1 MKKDNI
7 ITLAIVIFLLVGL
20 YLSMKITSDLNALR
34 ERVDRNNYEY
44 QIVIEDNNTIIVFDK
59 ERHVGTVKLEGAL
72 DSLLT
77 ADNL

>member
-1 MKKDNI
+1 
-7 ITLAIVIFLLVGL
+7 
-20 YLSMKITSDLNALR
+20 MKITSDLNALR